1 MISKLAKIFYLLN
14 QKPQEN
20 PEQEV
25 KPAQPKIDILSRKNV
40 VINEDQLEQ
49 NFKQHSFDCDIFNCQ
64 KNPCAELVPDKIV
77 GEPYVVRRTDWRKIR
92 CALHDYIREN
102 PDLKDLYKSSNHSNV
117 QRAIKQCMKFIM
129 PLAANNEY
137 RDKIQSI
144 VVYYLDQP

>member
-14 QKPQEN
+14 QQPKEN
-20 PEQEV
+20 PDSSTKST
-25 KPAQPKIDILSRKNV
+25 KPLYDILSRKHV
-40 VINEDQLEQ
+40 EIDQEELIQ
-49 NFKQHSFDCDIFNCQ
+49 NFRKHDFDCTIIDC
-64 KNPCAELVPDKIV
+64 KNDTCGASLADKIV
-77 GEPYVVRRTDWRKIR
+77 CEPYVVRRTDWRKIR